1 MRQNWLKTVE
11 FLLDHRLQFM
21 AVIRTDQSEDGGL
34 NMLKRT
40 LLGALCVMAMLF
52 AGMAQAQ
59 ENATLVLR
67 SGERV
72 SGQLVDLGGVGYT
85 VRVNGQD
92 RQIPQN
98 DVAVIDFTGGT
109 MTAADW
115 AKFTGTS
122 QVVLKSGQT
131 IDGQLYD
138 IGGTTPLK
146 LTLKTSSGDRE
157 LSSSEV
163 ARIVISKPEN
173 AVATSGTASTP
184 AAGGTAI
191 TVSAQQ
197 PWTNTRITVSK
208 GQTLTFNTTGEVQLS
223 ADPNDKA
230 SSAGSSTGRRAP
242 KSALAGELAGALIGK
257 IGNGRPF
264 GIGNQT
270 SIVAPA
276 SGVLFLGVNDDAF
289 GDNQGSFQV
298 TISKQ

>member
-1 MRQNWLKTVE
+1 
-11 FLLDHRLQFM
+11 
-21 AVIRTDQSEDGGL
+21 
-34 NMLKRT
+34 MLS
-40 LLGALCVMAMLF
+40 
-52 AGMAQAQ
+52 AGIAQAQ

-85 VRVNGQD
+85 VRVNGKE
-92 RQIPQN
+92 RQIPQK
-98 DVAVIDFTGGT
+98 DVAVIDFTGGNIT
-109 MTAADW
+109 EADW

-122 QVVLKSGQT
+122 QVVLKNGQT
-131 IDGQLYD
+131 IEGQLYD

-163 ARIVISKPEN
+163 ARIVIAKPDN
-173 AVATSGTASTP
+173 AVATSGTSAT
-184 AAGGTAI
+184 GTTNI

-197 PWTNTRITVSK
+197 AWTPTGITVTQ
-208 GQTLTFNTTGEVQLS
+208 GQRLTFNTTGEIQLS
-223 ADPNDKA
+223 ADANDKA
-230 SSAGSSTGRRAP
+230 SSAGSTNGRRAP
-242 KSALAGELAGALIGK
+242 RSAMPRDLAGALIGK

-276 SGVLFLGVNDDAF
+276 NGQLFLGVNDDTF

-298 TISKQ
+298 TITRQ

>member
-1 MRQNWLKTVE
+1 
-11 FLLDHRLQFM
+11 
-21 AVIRTDQSEDGGL
+21 
-34 NMLKRT
+34 MLKRT
-40 LLGALCVMAMLF
+40 FLGALCVSAMLV
-52 AGMAQAQ
+52 GGIAQAQ

-72 SGQLVDLGGVGYT
+72 TGQLVDLGGVGYT

-98 DVAVIDFTGGT
+98 DVAAIDFTGGGT
-109 MTAADW
+109 ISASDW
-115 AKFTGTS
+115 AKFNGTS

-146 LTLKTSSGDRE
+146 LTIKTGSGDRE
-157 LSSSEV
+157 ISSSEV
-163 ARIVISKPEN
+163 ARILIAKPSN
-173 AVATSGTASTP
+173 AVATSGSSTP
-184 AAGGTAI
+184 SASGGNTI

-197 PWTNTRITVSK
+197 AWTSTGITVRK
-208 GQTLTFNTTGEVQLS
+208 GDRLTFSTTGEVQLS

-230 SSAGSSTGRRAP
+230 TAAGSVNGRNAQR
-242 KSALAGELAGALIGK
+242 SALPTQLAGALIGK
-257 IGNGRPF
+257 IGTGQPF

-276 SGVLFLGVNDDAF
+276 SGQLFLGVNDDAY

-298 TISKQ
+298 TISK

>member
-1 MRQNWLKTVE
+1 
-11 FLLDHRLQFM
+11 LQFKGRI
-21 AVIRTDQSEDGGL
+21 ASGSIEYGGF

-40 LLGALCVMAMLF
+40 VLGALCVSAMLV
-52 AGMAQAQ
+52 GGIAQAQ

-72 SGQLVDLGGVGYT
+72 TGQLVDLGGVGYT

-98 DVAVIDFTGGT
+98 DVSVIDFTGGT
-109 MTAADW
+109 MSDADW
-115 AKFTGTS
+115 AKFNGTS

-163 ARIVISKPEN
+163 ARIVISKPNN
-173 AVATSGTASTP
+173 AVATTGSSTP
-184 AAGGTAI
+184 SAGGTAI

-197 PWTNTRITVSK
+197 AWTPTGITVTK
-208 GQTLTFNTTGEVQLS
+208 GQTLTFTATGEVQLS
-223 ADPNDKA
+223 ADANDKA
-230 SSAGSSTGRRAP
+230 GTAGSVTGRRAQR
-242 KSALAGELAGALIGK
+242 SALPRELAGALIGK
-257 IGNGRPF
+257 IGSGQPF
-264 GIGNQT
+264 GIGNLT

-276 SGVLFLGVNDDAF
+276 SGQLFLGVNDESF

-298 TISKQ
+298 TVNKQ